1 MGWRWMAVDGMGWR
15 WMAVD
20 GMEMDGMEMDG
31 GGWDGMALGTPSW
44 MGTDGWGCVGWRPPR
59 RGAAL
64 TRKEQRKMKETK

>member
-1 MGWRWMAVDGMGWR
+1 MGTPTRMGMDG
-15 WMAVD
+15 D
-20 GMEMDGMEMDG
+20 GDGMEMDG